1 VLSFLK
7 EEIAVLSLRTILHP
21 NDLSEHCE
29 NALQL
34 AATIA
39 RDHGSRLILLYV
51 KPDQETVIG
60 EFGSPP
66 PEKEPTDE
74 EYRQQLRQRVE
85 SETKLNA
92 ECLVGEGR
100 PVDVI
105 LQVAQKEK
113 CDLIVLGSHA
123 HSWLG
128 RLFTSDV
135 VEQVL
140 HKARCTVV
148 TVRDPS

>member
-1 VLSFLK
+1 LRK
-7 EEIAVLSLRTILHP
+7 EISVLSLRTILHP
-21 NDLSEHCE
+21 NDLSEHSE

-51 KPDQETVIG
+51 KQPQETVVG

-66 PEKEPTDE
+66 PEEEPTDE
-74 EYRQQLRQRVE
+74 EYCQELEQRIG
-85 SETKLNA
+85 SEARIKVD
-92 ECLVGEGR
+92 CLVGEGR

-105 LQVAQKEK
+105 LQVAQENDV
-113 CDLIVLGSHA
+113 DLIVLGSHA

-128 RLFTSDV
+128 RLFTGDV
-135 VEQVL
+135 VDQVL